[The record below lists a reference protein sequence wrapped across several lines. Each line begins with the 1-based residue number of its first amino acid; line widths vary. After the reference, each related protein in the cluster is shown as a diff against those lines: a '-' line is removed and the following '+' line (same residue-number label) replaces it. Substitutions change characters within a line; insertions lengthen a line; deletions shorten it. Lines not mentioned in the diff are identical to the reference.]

1 MKYTVQVMTTHRGMR
16 IIHKGKNTDW
26 TDGLYHLVMDY
37 FDKKMKL
44 YDTMA
49 RLKFN
54 NACKKINMIKNDDTA
69 KFFLNK

>member
-37 FDKKMKL
+37 LDKKMKL
-44 YDTMA
+44 GSNLRMHA
-49 RLKFN
+49 RRLTRARMMTHPGLF
-54 NACKKINMIKNDDTA
+54 
-69 KFFLNK
+69 